1 MGPENRSDK
10 FENCLCSVTNFKVP
24 ESKNIYSM
32 NVINVKNSL
41 ENDSRVVK
49 TSLKNATNNP
59 VFHN

>member
-1 MGPENRSDK
+1 MDPRNKPDK
-10 FENCLCSVTNFKVP
+10 IRKLFMSCYQLKVP

>member
-1 MGPENRSDK
+1 M
-10 FENCLCSVTNFKVP
+10 FCTNFKAL

-32 NVINVKNSL
+32 NVINVKISL